1 MEKGVVKSPGQLKM
15 EFLEIFARYR
25 GEEAKQKLLEKEMFF
40 QSERAMTAARAE
52 KGDEGSD
59 FWKRQLDHDNDLL
72 NWGNTADLRHDWN
85 SPMLWSPPIEA
96 IEFVRHFLEVNQ
108 FKAHYD
114 VLQSSASC
122 SLYLDTPLV
131 YGNALMVAQAAYE
144 VARPDT
150 ELIDWHF
157 EDSTL
162 KMHYLS
168 FEEVHQ
174 DNADDFNDGEG
185 FDLITPWMPW
195 PCYEDE
201 DPREVPANFSSAV
214 VKNVG
219 KALAPGGTIVS
230 WMPTNELRWTKGLR
244 QNGLC
249 VKAVYVLP
257 TKESYGQIKE
267 SALVVFKKQAWSTH
281 CYVNRMP
288 SGDKLRESFGHWT
301 EKECAKSG
309 GEWLDLKEFRTDYS
323 TILEWRKIEKKLRRS
338 GVEFKP
344 FEAMYQKEP
353 IEKSN
358 ADGWH
363 IDGWHISAY
372 EGEDGEE
379 WCVKDSLWGAYFLF
393 WLQSKDGQLWM
404 KFWGGGFGRESLY
417 PVPALTRQREDL
429 SAWSKLSQAKA
440 RISDLLDMTFQGNK
454 EVAMAAQAFQAVAS
468 TKDFDRRLPWPLSSI
483 LRAYNVETALRM
495 KMDRLNYFFEAA
507 TVFFPSVLLSLVW
520 SNEDLKNRFGDLQ
533 TSKKKADGS
542 SRFLRSDMGAWQTL
556 FGTLQ
561 KFLRKEDERLGGGLA
576 GLSAKLGGVD
586 QGFLSKL
593 LDKELTKVVD
603 EARTGRNDR
612 AHWGALG
619 ETECKEIHKRLHDCL
634 GNLDKALGFAFEASP
649 LIAPVKDTMS
659 FTEDG
664 IFKVKARKLVGA
676 SESFDRVEVETL
688 KPLIEESVY
697 LHTPDE
703 KGVVKLLP
711 TILIDSKNVCRF
723 YNRKEKDGIRYVSY
737 QADLEANS
745 RVEPMSEL
753 MAEVL
758 AYLA

>member
-25 GEEAKQKLLEKEMFF
+25 GEEAKQRLLEKEMFF
-40 QSERAMTAARAE
+40 QSERAMTAARTE
-52 KGDEGSD
+52 KGDKRSD
-59 FWKRQLDHDNDLL
+59 FWKRQLDHDNGLL
-72 NWGNTADLRHDWN
+72 NWGNMADIGHDWN

-108 FKAHYD
+108 FKAHYE

-131 YGNALMVAQAAYE
+131 YGNALMVAQSAYE

-150 ELIDWHF
+150 ELSDWHF
-157 EDSTL
+157 QDSTL
-162 KMHYLS
+162 TLRYLS
-168 FEEVHQ
+168 DEDVHR

-195 PCYEDE
+195 PRYEDE
-201 DPREVPANFSSAV
+201 DPRKSLLANFSSDV
-214 VKNVG
+214 VENVG
-219 KALAPGGTIVS
+219 NVLAPGGTIVS
-230 WMPTNELRWTKGLR
+230 WMPTSELRWTKQLR

-267 SALVVFKKQAWSTH
+267 SALVVFKKEAWSTH

-288 SGDKLRESFGHWT
+288 SGDKLLESFGHWT

-323 TILEWRKIEKKLRRS
+323 TIVEWRKIEKKLRRS
-338 GVEFKP
+338 GVEFVP
-344 FEAMYQKEP
+344 FDTVCQTSPTE
-353 IEKSN
+353 IEEVIEHLSFRAKIGDVEWF
-358 ADGWH
+358 AKDPRWGVYFRYWTLH
-363 IDGWHISAY
+363 
-372 EGEDGEE
+372 EDGRT
-379 WCVKDSLWGAYFLF
+379 
-393 WLQSKDGQLWM
+393 WL
-404 KFWGGGFGRESLY
+404 KFWQGASEEQILC
-417 PVPALTRQREDL
+417 PVPPLTILQQDVSAVIQL
-429 SAWSKLSQAKA
+429 SLAQA
-440 RISDLLDMTFQGNK
+440 RISELQRKTFQGNK

-468 TKDFDRRLPWPLSSI
+468 TRDFDRRLPWPLSSI

-520 SNEDLKNRFGDLQ
+520 SNEDLKNRFGGLQ
-533 TSKKKADGS
+533 TTKKKADGS

-619 ETECKEIHKRLHDCL
+619 ETECKEIHKRLQDCL
-634 GNLDKALGFAFEASP
+634 VNLDKALGFAFEASP

-688 KPLIEESVY
+688 KPLMEESVY

>member
-1 MEKGVVKSPGQLKM
+1 MSKSPYLLRN

-25 GEEAKQKLLEKEMFF
+25 GEKARQELLEKELFF
-40 QSERAMTAARAE
+40 VSERAIVAARAE
-52 KGDEGSD
+52 KVGDRSD
-59 FWKRQLDHDNDLL
+59 HWKAQWDHDNRLL
-72 NWGNTADLRHDWN
+72 NWANTADLMNDWN
-85 SPMLWSPPIEA
+85 LPMLWSPPIEA
-96 IEFVRHFLEVNQ
+96 IEFMRYFFEVND
-108 FKAHYD
+108 FKAHYE
-114 VLQSSASC
+114 VLQSTASC

-131 YGNALMVAQAAYE
+131 SGNALKIAQSAYE
-144 VARPDT
+144 VARPNTD
-150 ELIDWHF
+150 LSDSHF
-157 EDSTL
+157 QDSTL
-162 KMHYLS
+162 QLDYLDDANLH
-168 FEEVHQ
+168 E
-174 DNADDFNDGEG
+174 DNVWDFNEGEG
-185 FDLITPWMPW
+185 FDLITSWMPW

-201 DPREVPANFSSAV
+201 DPRNSLQAKFSVEVV
-214 VKNVG
+214 ENVG
-219 KALAPGGTIVS
+219 NALAPGGTIIS
-230 WMPTNELRWTKGLR
+230 WMPTNELKWTKGLR

-267 SALVVFKKQAWSTH
+267 SALVVFKKEAWSTH

-288 SGDKLRESFGHWT
+288 SGDGLRESFGHWT

-344 FEAMYQKEP
+344 FEAIYQKEP

-363 IDGWHISAY
+363 ISAY
-372 EGEDGEE
+372 REGEDGEE
-379 WCVKDSLWGAYFLF
+379 WYVKDSLWGAYFLF

-404 KFWGGGFGRESLY
+404 KFWGGGFGKESLY

-429 SAWSKLSQAKA
+429 SAWRKLNQAKA
-440 RISDLLDMTFQGNK
+440 RISDLLQKTFQGDK
-454 EVAMAAQAFQAVAS
+454 EVAMAAQAFQSIAS
-468 TKDFDRRLPWPLSSI
+468 VDDFDRRLPWPLSSI
-483 LRAYNVETALRM
+483 LRAYKVESELRL
-495 KMDRLNYFFEAA
+495 KTDRLNYFFEAA
-507 TVFFPSVLLSLVW
+507 TVFLPSVLLSLIW
-520 SNEDLKNRFGDLQ
+520 SNEDLKSRFGDLQ
-533 TSKKKADGS
+533 NAKKKLDGS

-561 KFLRKEDERLGGGLA
+561 RFLRKEDARLGGGLA

-603 EARTGRNDR
+603 EARVGRNDR

-619 ETECKEIHKRLHDCL
+619 EAEYKEIHERLRNCL
-634 GNLDKALGFAFEASP
+634 DSLENVLGFAFEATP
-649 LIAPVKDTMS
+649 LIAPVKGTMS
-659 FTEDG
+659 YTEDG
-664 IFKVKARKLVGA
+664 IFKVQARKLVGA
-676 SESFDRVEVETL
+676 SESFDRAEVETI
-688 KPLIEESVY
+688 KPLMEESVY

-745 RVEPMSEL
+745 SVEPVSEL